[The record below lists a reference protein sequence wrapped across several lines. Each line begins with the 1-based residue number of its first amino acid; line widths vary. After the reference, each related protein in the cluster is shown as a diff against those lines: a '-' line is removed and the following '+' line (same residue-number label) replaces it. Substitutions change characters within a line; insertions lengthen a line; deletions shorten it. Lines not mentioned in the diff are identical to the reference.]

1 MKKTMTRALKIS
13 ACYIVK
19 NEAENLVKSIK
30 SLKNQ
35 VNEIVV
41 VDTGSTDNT
50 IAVARKLGAKVYSFP
65 WQDDFSKAR
74 NFALS
79 KAKGDWLVLL
89 DADEYFTAKTAGN
102 IRQVIRQ
109 AQQADALLVRLVNYD
124 VDKAEVQDY
133 FYQLRIVRN
142 QQGLHYEGKIHEE
155 LMLSDGK
162 SMNFRRVSP
171 ETLEIYHTG
180 YSNSVTRQKVERNL
194 SILQQAV
201 ADGQSEAELARYFC
215 DCYLGLGDMEKCTYY
230 GWLDVKKGRRLV
242 NFGSRCHRVLMAYY
256 AGLSDT
262 DSISKRR
269 QLAEI
274 SVEQYP
280 EVPDFWAEYSEC
292 LYQAEEYDKAIA
304 AMEKALQLM
313 QDYHGMEPSMLVERN
328 MAPQL
333 EDRLQVFRQAQA
345 DLINQEKSTIKPTED
360 KCNGGI
366 QMARLKNKINKNRM
380 KKRNNQAKQVLT
392 SLKHD
397 MQQFMETED
406 YAAAMDVMAEM
417 ANNKQM
423 DGEIMYWGAQ
433 CYFFTGDFERAE
445 KWVNNALNNG
455 YNSVGLKMLLA
466 TLCMADERNEDA
478 FKLCEAV
485 LTEGIEGMSQQEQ
498 EIFDNFMDNISYGYD
513 ELVSE
518 YPKISAYLQK
528 KQIENEANSP
538 VNKLKEILK
547 SRKIEEAKPQ
557 QAKVQ
562 EEVKTEPEEVSSED
576 KAQAAL
582 ARLRQLLSKNKDSE
596 EKQVVEEVNEVQ
608 ESDAATITREDITP
622 EAVREK
628 EVTASEIQQVEAA
641 QPIVEEFDNV
651 QQNESEKIDVSDT
664 LAKIAAKEISLVEKV
679 RLINVFAGVCY
690 QQGDYQSA
698 FDLLSAA
705 LELDGQDAATLKN
718 IAYTCLSA
726 GEQEQAMSFAAKLPV
741 VDFALLYA
749 LKQN

>member
-1 MKKTMTRALKIS
+1 MGKAGALKIS

-19 NEAENLVKSIK
+19 NEAKNLAKSIK

-50 IAVARKLGAKVYSFP
+50 ITVARKLGAKVYSFP
-65 WQDDFSKAR
+65 WQDDFSQVR

-79 KAKGDWLVLL
+79 KAKGDWLILL
-89 DADEYFTAKTAGN
+89 DADEYFTSKTAGN

-109 AQQADALLVRLVNYD
+109 AQQADGLLIQMVNYD
-124 VDKAEVQDY
+124 VDKAEIQDY

-155 LMLSDGK
+155 LKLSDGK
-162 SMNFRRVSP
+162 SMKFFRIPP
-171 ETLEIYHTG
+171 EMLEIYHTG
-180 YSNSVTRQKVERNL
+180 YASSVSRQKLERNL
-194 SILQQAV
+194 KLLQQAV
-201 ADGQSEAELARYFC
+201 DNGQSEADLARYFC

-230 GWLDVKKGRRLV
+230 GWLDVKKGRQSV

-256 AGLSDT
+256 GGRNDEE
-262 DSISKRR
+262 SISKRR

-274 SVEQYP
+274 STEQYP

-292 LYQAEEYDKAIA
+292 LYQAGEYAQAIA

-313 QDYHGMEPSMLVERN
+313 QDYHGMEPSMLVEGH

-333 EDRLQVFRQAQA
+333 EERLQVFRQLQA

-392 SLKHD
+392 GLKHD
-397 MQQFMETED
+397 MQQFMEAED
-406 YAAAMDVMAEM
+406 YTAAMDVMAEM
-417 ANNKQM
+417 AAHKQM

-455 YNSVGLKMLLA
+455 YNSAGLKMLLA
-466 TLCMADERNEDA
+466 TLCMSEERSDDS
-478 FKLCEAV
+478 FKLCETV

-498 EIFDNFMDNISYGYD
+498 EIFDNFMDNIRYGYD

-528 KQIENEANSP
+528 KQADMEANSP
-538 VNKLKEILK
+538 VNKLKQILK
-547 SRKIEEAKPQ
+547 GKKIEEAKPQ
-557 QAKVQ
+557 QDEAQ
-562 EEVKTEPEEVSSED
+562 EEVKTELEEAPSED

-582 ARLRQLLSKNKDSE
+582 ARLRQLLSKNKE
-596 EKQVVEEVNEVQ
+596 QVVEENNEVQ
-608 ESDAATITREDITP
+608 KPAESTIISEAVQEKDEITP
-622 EAVREK
+622 
-628 EVTASEIQQVEAA
+628 EIQQVEEP
-641 QPIVEEFDNV
+641 QPIVEESDNV
-651 QQNESEKIDVSDT
+651 QQNEAEEVDVSDT

-705 LELDGQDAATLKN
+705 LELDSKDAATLKN

>member
-1 MKKTMTRALKIS
+1 MKKTMAGALKIS

-19 NEAENLVKSIK
+19 NEAKNLAKSIK

-50 IAVARKLGAKVYSFP
+50 IVVARKLGAKVYSFP

-79 KAKGDWLVLL
+79 KAKGEWLVLL

-102 IRQVIRQ
+102 ICQVIRQ
-109 AQQADALLVRLVNYD
+109 AHQADALLIQMVNYD
-124 VDKAEVQDY
+124 VDKAEIQDY

-155 LMLSDGK
+155 LKLSEGK
-162 SMNFRRVSP
+162 PMKFLRIPP
-171 ETLEIYHTG
+171 EMLEIYHTG
-180 YSNSVTRQKVERNL
+180 YASSVSMQKLERNL
-194 SILQQAV
+194 KLLQQAV
-201 ADGQSEAELARYFC
+201 DNGQSEADLARYFC

-230 GWLDVKKGRRLV
+230 GWLNVKQGRRSV

-256 AGLSDT
+256 GGRNDVE
-262 DSISKRR
+262 SIFKRR

-292 LYQAEEYDKAIA
+292 LYQVGEYAQAIA
-304 AMEKALQLM
+304 AMEKALELM
-313 QDYHGMEPSMLVERN
+313 QDYHGMEPSMLVEEH
-328 MAPQL
+328 MESQL
-333 EDRLQVFRQAQA
+333 EDRLQVFRHTQAN
-345 DLINQEKSTIKPTED
+345 LINQEKSTIKPTED

-380 KKRNNQAKQVLT
+380 KKRNNQAKQVLAG
-392 SLKHD
+392 LKHD

-455 YNSVGLKMLLA
+455 YNGVGVKMLLA
-466 TLCMADERNEDA
+466 TLCMTEERNKDA
-478 FKLCEAV
+478 FKLCDAV
-485 LTEGIEGMSQQEQ
+485 LTEGIEGMSKQAQ

-528 KQIENEANSP
+528 KQADNEANSP
-538 VNKLKEILK
+538 VSKLKEILK
-547 SRKIEEAKPQ
+547 GKEMKEAEPQ

-562 EEVKTEPEEVSSED
+562 EEVKTEPEKTPNED
-576 KAQAAL
+576 KAQAAV
-582 ARLRQLLSKNKDSE
+582 ARLRQLLSKNKESE
-596 EKQVVEEVNEVQ
+596 EKQEE
-608 ESDAATITREDITP
+608 ITP
-622 EAVREK
+622 E
-628 EVTASEIQQVEAA
+628 IQRVEEN
-641 QPIVEEFDNV
+641 QPVVKEFDNV
-651 QQNESEKIDVSDT
+651 QQNEVEKVDVSDT

-705 LELDGQDAATLKN
+705 LEIDGQDAATLKN

-726 GEQEQAMSFAAKLPV
+726 GEQEQTLSFAAKLPV

>member
-1 MKKTMTRALKIS
+1 MGKAGALKIT

-19 NEAENLVKSIK
+19 NEAENLAKSIK
-30 SLKNQ
+30 SLKTQ

-50 IAVARKLGAKVYSFP
+50 MAVARKLGANVYSFP

-79 KAKGDWLVLL
+79 KAKGDWLILL

-109 AQQADALLVRLVNYD
+109 AQQADAFLIQMVNYD
-124 VDKAEVQDY
+124 ADMAEIQDY

-142 QQGLHYEGKIHEE
+142 QRGLHYEGKIHEE
-155 LMLSDGK
+155 LKLSDGK
-162 SMNFRRVSP
+162 AMKLLRIPP

-180 YSNSVTRQKVERNL
+180 YSNSVTREKVKRNL
-194 SILQQAV
+194 RILQQAV

-215 DCYLGLGDMEKCTYY
+215 DCYLGLGDMEKCIYY
-230 GWLDVKKGRRLV
+230 GWMDVKKGRRSV

-256 AGLSDT
+256 GGRNDEE
-262 DSISKRR
+262 SISKRR

-280 EVPDFWAEYSEC
+280 GVPDFWAEYSEC
-292 LYQAEEYDKAIA
+292 LYQAGEYAQAIT
-304 AMEKALQLM
+304 AMEKALKLM
-313 QDYHGMEPSMLVERN
+313 QDYHGMEPSMLVEGH
-328 MAPQL
+328 MAHQL
-333 EDRLQVFRQAQA
+333 EERLQVFRQAQA
-345 DLINQEKSTIKPTED
+345 DLINQEKSTIKSTED

-366 QMARLKNKINKNRM
+366 QMARLKNKINKNRL

-392 SLKHD
+392 GLKHD
-397 MQQFMETED
+397 MQQFMEVED
-406 YAAAMDVMAEM
+406 YTAAMDVMAEM
-417 ANNKQM
+417 AVNKQM

-455 YNSVGLKMLLA
+455 YNSVGVKMLLA
-466 TLCMADERNEDA
+466 TLCMSEERNEYA

-485 LTEGIEGMSQQEQ
+485 LTEGIEGMSKQEQ

-513 ELVSE
+513 ELVAE

-528 KQIENEANSP
+528 KQADIEADSP
-538 VNKLKEILK
+538 VNKLKQILK
-547 SRKIEEAKPQ
+547 GKEVEEDAE
-557 QAKVQ
+557 VQ
-562 EEVKTEPEEVSSED
+562 DVVKTEPEEAPSED

-582 ARLRQLLSKNKDSE
+582 ARLRQLLSKNKE
-596 EKQVVEEVNEVQ
+596 QTVEEVNKVQ
-608 ESDAATITREDITP
+608 APAEATITREVIAP
-622 EAVREK
+622 VAVQDK
-628 EVTASEIQQVEAA
+628 EEIIPEIQR
-641 QPIVEEFDNV
+641 VEENQPVVKESDNV
-651 QQNESEKIDVSDT
+651 QQNEAEKVDVSDT
-664 LAKIAAKEISLVEKV
+664 LAKIVAKEISLVEKV

-726 GEQEQAMSFAAKLPV
+726 GEQEQAMSFAVKLPV

>member
-1 MKKTMTRALKIS
+1 MKKTMTRALKTS

-50 IAVARKLGAKVYSFP
+50 MTVARKLGAKVYSFP

-89 DADEYFTAKTAGN
+89 DADEYFTANTAGN
-102 IRQVIRQ
+102 IRQIIHQ
-109 AQQADALLVRLVNYD
+109 AQQADALLIQMVNYD
-124 VDKAEVQDY
+124 ADMAEIQDY

-142 QQGLHYEGKIHEE
+142 QRGLHYEGKIHEE
-155 LMLSDGK
+155 LKLSDGK
-162 SMNFRRVSP
+162 AMKLLRIPP

-180 YSNSVTRQKVERNL
+180 YSNSVTREKVKRNL
-194 SILQQAV
+194 RILQKAV

-215 DCYLGLGDMEKCTYY
+215 DCYLGLGDMEKCIYY
-230 GWLDVKKGRRLV
+230 GWMDVKKGRRSV

-256 AGLSDT
+256 GGRNDGE
-262 DSISKRR
+262 SISKRR

-274 SVEQYP
+274 STEQYP

-292 LYQAEEYDKAIA
+292 LYQAGEYAQAIA
-304 AMEKALQLM
+304 AMEKALRLM
-313 QDYHGMEPSMLVERN
+313 QDYHGMEPSMLVEGH

-397 MQQFMETED
+397 MQQLMEAED
-406 YAAAMDVMAEM
+406 YTAAMDVMAEM
-417 ANNKQM
+417 AANKQM

-455 YNSVGLKMLLA
+455 YNSAGLKMLLA

-478 FKLCEAV
+478 FKLCDAV
-485 LTEGIEGMSQQEQ
+485 LTEGIEGMSKQDQ

-518 YPKISAYLQK
+518 YPKISEYLQK
-528 KQIENEANSP
+528 KQADNEVNSP
-538 VNKLKEILK
+538 VNKLKQILK
-547 SRKIEEAKPQ
+547 GKEVEEAKAQ
-557 QAKVQ
+557 QMKVQ
-562 EEVKTEPEEVSSED
+562 EEVKTEGTPTED

-582 ARLRQLLSKNKDSE
+582 ARLRQLLSKNKESD
-596 EKQVVEEVNEVQ
+596 EKQEE
-608 ESDAATITREDITP
+608 ITP
-622 EAVREK
+622 E
-628 EVTASEIQQVEAA
+628 IQRVEEN
-641 QPIVEEFDNV
+641 QPVVKEFDNV
-651 QQNESEKIDVSDT
+651 QQNEVEKVDVSDT
-664 LAKIAAKEISLVEKV
+664 LAKIAAKDISLVEKV

-741 VDFALLYA
+741 VDFALLYS

>member
-1 MKKTMTRALKIS
+1 MGKARALKIS

-19 NEAENLVKSIK
+19 NEAENLAKSIK

-50 IAVARKLGAKVYSFP
+50 MAVARKLGAKVYCFL

-109 AQQADALLVRLVNYD
+109 AQQADGLLIQMVNYD
-124 VDKAEVQDY
+124 VDKAEIQDY
-133 FYQLRIVRN
+133 FYQLRIVCN

-155 LMLSDGK
+155 LKLSDGK
-162 SMNFRRVSP
+162 SMKFFRIPP
-171 ETLEIYHTG
+171 EMLEIYHTG
-180 YSNSVTRQKVERNL
+180 YASSVSRQKLERNL
-194 SILQQAV
+194 KLLQQAV
-201 ADGQSEAELARYFC
+201 DNGQSEADLARYFC

-230 GWLDVKKGRRLV
+230 GWLDVKKGRQSV

-256 AGLSDT
+256 GGRNDGE
-262 DSISKRR
+262 SISKRR

-274 SVEQYP
+274 STKQYP

-292 LYQAEEYDKAIA
+292 LYQAGEYTQAIA

-313 QDYHGMEPSMLVERN
+313 QDYHGMEPSMLVEGH
-328 MAPQL
+328 MAHQL

-345 DLINQEKSTIKPTED
+345 DLINQEKSTIKLTED

-397 MQQFMETED
+397 MQQFMEAED
-406 YAAAMDVMAEM
+406 YTAAMDVMAEM
-417 ANNKQM
+417 AANKQM

-445 KWVNNALNNG
+445 KWVNNALNNS
-455 YNSVGLKMLLA
+455 YNSGGLKMLLA
-466 TLCMADERNEDA
+466 TLCMTEERNEDA
-478 FKLCEAV
+478 FKLCDVV
-485 LTEGIEGMSQQEQ
+485 LTEGIEGMSKQDQ

-513 ELVSE
+513 ELVAQYPNISE
-518 YPKISAYLQK
+518 YLQK
-528 KQIENEANSP
+528 KQADKEANSP
-538 VNKLKEILK
+538 VRKLKQILK
-547 SRKIEEAKPQ
+547 DKEVEEANPQ
-557 QAKVQ
+557 QVDIQ
-562 EEVKTEPEEVSSED
+562 EEVKTEPEKAPSED

-582 ARLRQLLSKNKDSE
+582 DRLRQLLSKNKD
-596 EKQVVEEVNEVQ
+596 QGVEENNEVQ
-608 ESDAATITREDITP
+608 KPVESTIISKAVQEKDEITRE
-622 EAVREK
+622 
-628 EVTASEIQQVEAA
+628 IQRVDAP

-651 QQNESEKIDVSDT
+651 QQNEVEKVDVSDT

-726 GEQEQAMSFAAKLPV
+726 GEQEQALSFAAKLPV

>member
-1 MKKTMTRALKIS
+1 MGKAGALKIS

-19 NEAENLVKSIK
+19 NEAENLAKSIK
-30 SLKNQ
+30 SLKTQ

-50 IAVARKLGAKVYSFP
+50 IVVARKLGAKVYSFP

-79 KAKGDWLVLL
+79 KVKGDWLVLL

-102 IRQVIRQ
+102 IRKIIRQ
-109 AQQADALLVRLVNYD
+109 AQQADALLIQMVNYD
-124 VDKAEVQDY
+124 VDKSEIQDY

-155 LMLSDGK
+155 LKLSDGK
-162 SMNFRRVSP
+162 SMKFLRIPP
-171 ETLEIYHTG
+171 EMLEIYHTG
-180 YSNSVTRQKVERNL
+180 YASSVSRQKLERNL
-194 SILQQAV
+194 KLLQQAV
-201 ADGQSEAELARYFC
+201 DNGQSEIDLARYFC

-230 GWLDVKKGRRLV
+230 GWLDVKKGRQSV

-256 AGLSDT
+256 GGRNDGE
-262 DSISKRR
+262 SISKRR

-274 SVEQYP
+274 SVQQYP

-292 LYQAEEYDKAIA
+292 LYQAEEYAQAIA

-313 QDYHGMEPSMLVERN
+313 QDYHGMEPSMLVEGH
-328 MAPQL
+328 MASQL
-333 EDRLQVFRQAQA
+333 EARLQAFRRAQA

-392 SLKHD
+392 GLKHD
-397 MQQFMETED
+397 MQQFMEAED
-406 YAAAMDVMAEM
+406 YTAAMDVMAEM
-417 ANNKQM
+417 ASNKQM

-466 TLCMADERNEDA
+466 TLCMTEERNEDA

-485 LTEGIEGMSQQEQ
+485 LTEGIEGMSKQDQ

-518 YPKISAYLQK
+518 YLKISEYLQK
-528 KQIENEANSP
+528 KQADNEANSP
-538 VNKLKEILK
+538 VNKLKQILK
-547 SRKIEEAKPQ
+547 DKEVEEAKPQ
-557 QAKVQ
+557 QVDVQ
-562 EEVKTEPEEVSSED
+562 EEVKTEPEEAPSED

-582 ARLRQLLSKNKDSE
+582 ARLRQLLSKNKFSE
-596 EKQVVEEVNEVQ
+596 EKQAVEEVNEVQ
-608 ESDAATITREDITP
+608 EPAGATITREVVAP
-622 EAVREK
+622 VAVQDK
-628 EVTASEIQQVEAA
+628 EEIIPEIQR
-641 QPIVEEFDNV
+641 VEENQPVVKESDNV
-651 QQNESEKIDVSDT
+651 QQNEAEKVDVSDT
-664 LAKIAAKEISLVEKV
+664 LTKIAAKEISLVEKV

-690 QQGDYQSA
+690 KQGDYQSA

-705 LELDGQDAATLKN
+705 LKLDGQDAATLKN

-726 GEQEQAMSFAAKLPV
+726 GEQEQALSFAAKLPV

>member
-1 MKKTMTRALKIS
+1 MGKARALKIS

-19 NEAENLVKSIK
+19 NEAKNLAKSIK

-50 IAVARKLGAKVYSFP
+50 VNVARKLGARVYSFP
-65 WQDDFSKAR
+65 WQEDFSKAR

-109 AQQADALLVRLVNYD
+109 AQQVDGLLVQLVNFD
-124 VDKAEVQDY
+124 VDRAEIQNY
-133 FYQLRIVRN
+133 FNALRIVRK
-142 QQGLHYEGKIHEE
+142 QAGLHYEGMIHEE
-155 LMLSDGK
+155 LKLSGNN
-162 SMNFRRVSP
+162 SMKLAQVPANM
-171 ETLEIYHTG
+171 LEIYHTG
-180 YSNSVTRQKVERNL
+180 YASSVSRKKIKRNL
-194 SILQQAV
+194 QMLRQAV
-201 ADGQSEAELARYFC
+201 ANGQSEESLARYFC
-215 DCYLGLGDMEKCTYY
+215 DCYFGLDDMEKCEYY
-230 GWLDVKKGRRLV
+230 GWMEIRKGRQAS
-242 NFGSRCHRVLMAYY
+242 NFGSRCHRVLMNYY
-256 AGLSDT
+256 GQRSDV

-274 SVEQYP
+274 STEQYP

-292 LYQAEEYDKAIA
+292 LYQTGEYAQAIA

-313 QDYHGMEPSMLVERN
+313 QDYHGMEPSMLVEGH

-380 KKRNNQAKQVLT
+380 KKRNNQAKQVLIG
-392 SLKHD
+392 LKHD
-397 MQQFMETED
+397 MQQFMEAED
-406 YAAAMDVMAEM
+406 YTAAMDVMAEM
-417 ANNKQM
+417 AANKQM

-466 TLCMADERNEDA
+466 TLCMTDERSDDA
-478 FKLCEAV
+478 FKLCELV
-485 LTEGIEGMSQQEQ
+485 LTEGTEGMSKQDQ

-528 KQIENEANSP
+528 KQADNEANSP
-538 VNKLKEILK
+538 VSKLKQILK
-547 SRKIEEAKPQ
+547 DKEVEEAKPQ
-557 QAKVQ
+557 QVDIQ
-562 EEVKTEPEEVSSED
+562 EEVKTEPEEAPSED

-582 ARLRQLLSKNKDSE
+582 ARLRQLLSKNKE
-596 EKQVVEEVNEVQ
+596 QTVEEVNEVQ
-608 ESDAATITREDITP
+608 KPAEATITREDIAP
-622 EAVREK
+622 VAVQEK
-628 EVTASEIQQVEAA
+628 EVPTPEIQQVEEA
-641 QPIVEEFDNV
+641 QSLAEESDNV
-651 QQNESEKIDVSDT
+651 QQNEDEKVDVSDT

-705 LELDGQDAATLKN
+705 LELDGQDTATLKN

>member
-1 MKKTMTRALKIS
+1 MGKAGALKIS
-13 ACYIVK
+13 ACYIAK
-19 NEAENLVKSIK
+19 NEAENLAKSIK

-50 IAVARKLGAKVYSFP
+50 IVVARRLGARVYSFP

-79 KAKGDWLVLL
+79 KAKGEWLVLL

-109 AQQADALLVRLVNYD
+109 AQQADGLLIQMVNYD
-124 VDKAEVQDY
+124 VDKAEIQDY
-133 FYQLRIVRN
+133 FYQLRIVCN

-155 LMLSDGK
+155 LKLSDGK
-162 SMNFRRVSP
+162 SMKFFRIPP
-171 ETLEIYHTG
+171 EMLEIYHTG
-180 YSNSVTRQKVERNL
+180 YASSVSRQKLERNL
-194 SILQQAV
+194 RLLQQAL
-201 ADGQSEAELARYFC
+201 DNGKSEADLARYFC

-230 GWLDVKKGRRLV
+230 GWLDVKKGRQSV

-256 AGLSDT
+256 GGRNDGE
-262 DSISKRR
+262 SISKRR

-274 SVEQYP
+274 STKQYP

-292 LYQAEEYDKAIA
+292 LYQAGEYTQAIA

-313 QDYHGMEPSMLVERN
+313 QDYHGMEPSMLVEGH
-328 MAPQL
+328 MAHQL

-345 DLINQEKSTIKPTED
+345 DLINQEKSTIKLTED

-397 MQQFMETED
+397 MQQFMEAED
-406 YAAAMDVMAEM
+406 YTAAMDVMAEM
-417 ANNKQM
+417 AANKQM

-445 KWVNNALNNG
+445 KWVNNALNNS
-455 YNSVGLKMLLA
+455 YNSGGLKMLLA
-466 TLCMADERNEDA
+466 TLCMTEERNEDA
-478 FKLCEAV
+478 FTLCDVV
-485 LTEGIEGMSQQEQ
+485 LTEGIEGMSKQDQ

-513 ELVSE
+513 ELVAQYPNISE
-518 YPKISAYLQK
+518 YLQK
-528 KQIENEANSP
+528 KQADKEANSP
-538 VNKLKEILK
+538 VRKLKQILK
-547 SRKIEEAKPQ
+547 DKEVEEANPQ
-557 QAKVQ
+557 QVDIQ
-562 EEVKTEPEEVSSED
+562 EEVKTEPEKAPSED

-582 ARLRQLLSKNKDSE
+582 ARLRQLLSKNKD
-596 EKQVVEEVNEVQ
+596 QGVEENNEVQ
-608 ESDAATITREDITP
+608 KPVESTIISKAVQEKDEITRE
-622 EAVREK
+622 
-628 EVTASEIQQVEAA
+628 IQRVDAP

-651 QQNESEKIDVSDT
+651 QQNEVEKVDVSDT

-726 GEQEQAMSFAAKLPV
+726 GEQEQALSFAAKLPV

>member
-1 MKKTMTRALKIS
+1 MGKARALKIS

-19 NEAENLVKSIK
+19 NEAENLAKSIK

-50 IAVARKLGAKVYSFP
+50 IVVARKLGARVYNFP

-74 NFALS
+74 NLALS
-79 KAKGDWLVLL
+79 KAKGDWLILL

-109 AQQADALLVRLVNYD
+109 AKQADGLLIQMVNYD
-124 VDKAEVQDY
+124 VDKAEIQDY

-155 LMLSDGK
+155 LKLSEGK
-162 SMNFRRVSP
+162 SMKFFRIPP
-171 ETLEIYHTG
+171 EMLEIYHTG
-180 YSNSVTRQKVERNL
+180 YASSVSRQKLERNL
-194 SILQQAV
+194 KLLQQAV
-201 ADGQSEAELARYFC
+201 DNGQSEVDLARYFC

-230 GWLDVKKGRRLV
+230 GWMDVKKGRQSV

-256 AGLSDT
+256 GGRNDGE
-262 DSISKRR
+262 SISKRR

-292 LYQAEEYDKAIA
+292 FYQSGEYAQAIT

-313 QDYHGMEPSMLVERN
+313 QDYHGMEPSMLVEGH

-333 EDRLQVFRQAQA
+333 EERLQVFSQAQA
-345 DLINQEKSTIKPTED
+345 NLINQEKSTIKPTED

-392 SLKHD
+392 GLKHD
-397 MQQFMETED
+397 MQQFMEAED
-406 YAAAMDVMAEM
+406 YTAAMDVMAEM
-417 ANNKQM
+417 AANKQM

-445 KWVNNALNNG
+445 KWVSNALNNG
-455 YNSVGLKMLLA
+455 YNGVGLKILLA
-466 TLCMADERNEDA
+466 TLCMTEERTEDA

-485 LTEGIEGMSQQEQ
+485 LTEGIEGMSKQDQ

-513 ELVSE
+513 ELVAQYPNISE
-518 YPKISAYLQK
+518 YLQK
-528 KQIENEANSP
+528 KQADKEINSP

-547 SRKIEEAKPQ
+547 GKEMKEAEPQ

-562 EEVKTEPEEVSSED
+562 EDVKNELEEAPSED

-582 ARLRQLLSKNKDSE
+582 ARLRQLLSKNKE
-596 EKQVVEEVNEVQ
+596 QGVEENNEVQ
-608 ESDAATITREDITP
+608 KPVESTIISEAVQEKDEITP
-622 EAVREK
+622 
-628 EVTASEIQQVEAA
+628 EIQQVESP
-641 QPIVEEFDNV
+641 QPIVEESDNV
-651 QQNESEKIDVSDT
+651 QQNEVEKVDVSDT
-664 LAKIAAKEISLVEKV
+664 LSKIVAKEISLVEKV

>member
-109 AQQADALLVRLVNYD
+109 AQQADAFLVRLVNYN

-142 QQGLHYEGKIHEE
+142 QKGLHYEGKIHEE
-155 LMLSDGK
+155 LMLSDGR

-274 SVEQYP
+274 SVQQYP

-292 LYQAEEYDKAIA
+292 LYQAGEYAQAVA
-304 AMEKALQLM
+304 AMEKALELM
-313 QDYHGMEPSMLVERN
+313 QDYHGMEPSMLVEGH
-328 MAPQL
+328 MTPQL
-333 EDRLQVFRQAQA
+333 EARLQVFRQAQA
-345 DLINQEKSTIKPTED
+345 NLINQEKSTIKPTED

-392 SLKHD
+392 GLKHD
-397 MQQFMETED
+397 MQQFMEAED
-406 YAAAMDVMAEM
+406 YTAAMDVMAEM
-417 ANNKQM
+417 AANKQM

-513 ELVSE
+513 ELVAE
-518 YPKISAYLQK
+518 YSKISEYLQK
-528 KQIENEANSP
+528 KQADIEANSP
-538 VNKLKEILK
+538 VNKLKQLLK
-547 SRKIEEAKPQ
+547 GKEVEEAKPQ
-557 QAKVQ
+557 HAEVQ
-562 EEVKTEPEEVSSED
+562 EEVKTEPEEAPSED

-582 ARLRQLLSKNKDSE
+582 ARLRQLLSKNKE
-596 EKQVVEEVNEVQ
+596 QGVEENNEVQ
-608 ESDAATITREDITP
+608 KPVETTIISEAVQEKDEITP
-622 EAVREK
+622 
-628 EVTASEIQQVEAA
+628 EIQQVEEN
-641 QPIVEEFDNV
+641 QPVVKEFDNV
-651 QQNESEKIDVSDT
+651 QQNEAEKVDVSDT
-664 LAKIAAKEISLVEKV
+664 LVKIAAKEISLVEKV

-690 QQGDYQSA
+690 QQGDYQST

-726 GEQEQAMSFAAKLPV
+726 GEQEQALSFAAKLPV

>member
-1 MKKTMTRALKIS
+1 MKKMAEALKIS

-19 NEAENLVKSIK
+19 NEAENLAKSIK

-50 IAVARKLGAKVYSFP
+50 IAVARKLGANVYSFP

-79 KAKGDWLVLL
+79 KAKGDWLILL

-109 AQQADALLVRLVNYD
+109 AKQIDGILVQLVNFD
-124 VDKAEVQDY
+124 VNKAEVQNY
-133 FYQLRIVRN
+133 FNALRIVRK
-142 QQGLHYEGKIHEE
+142 QAGLHYEGMIHEE
-155 LMLSDGK
+155 LKLSGDN
-162 SMNFRRVSP
+162 SMKLAQVPANM
-171 ETLEIYHTG
+171 LEIYHTG
-180 YSNSVTRQKVERNL
+180 YATSVSKQKIKRNL
-194 SILQQAV
+194 QMLQQAV
-201 ADGQSEAELARYFC
+201 ANGQSEESLARYFC
-215 DCYLGLGDMEKCTYY
+215 DCYFGLDDMEKCEYY
-230 GWLDVKKGRRLV
+230 GWIEIRKGRQAL
-242 NFGSRCHRVLMAYY
+242 NFGSRCHRVLMNYY
-256 AGLSDT
+256 GQRSDAE
-262 DSISKRR
+262 SMAKRR

-292 LYQAEEYDKAIA
+292 FYQSGEYARAIA

-313 QDYHGMEPSMLVERN
+313 QDYQGVEPSMLVEGH
-328 MAPQL
+328 MAHQL
-333 EDRLQVFRQAQA
+333 EERLQVFRQAQA
-345 DLINQEKSTIKPTED
+345 DLINQEKSTIKSTED

-366 QMARLKNKINKNRM
+366 QMARLKNKINKNRL

-392 SLKHD
+392 GLKHD
-397 MQQFMETED
+397 MQQFMEVED
-406 YAAAMDVMAEM
+406 YTAAMDVMAEM
-417 ANNKQM
+417 AVNKQM

-455 YNSVGLKMLLA
+455 YNSVGVKMLLA
-466 TLCMADERNEDA
+466 TLCMSEERNEYA

-485 LTEGIEGMSQQEQ
+485 LTEGIEGMSKQEQ

-513 ELVSE
+513 ELVAE

-528 KQIENEANSP
+528 KQADIEADSP
-538 VNKLKEILK
+538 VNKLKQILK
-547 SRKIEEAKPQ
+547 GKEVEEDAE
-557 QAKVQ
+557 VQ
-562 EEVKTEPEEVSSED
+562 DVVKTEPEEAPSED

-582 ARLRQLLSKNKDSE
+582 ARLRQLLSKNKE
-596 EKQVVEEVNEVQ
+596 QTVEEVNKVQ
-608 ESDAATITREDITP
+608 APAEATITREVIAP
-622 EAVREK
+622 VAVQDK
-628 EVTASEIQQVEAA
+628 EEIIPEIQR
-641 QPIVEEFDNV
+641 VEENQPVVKESDNV
-651 QQNESEKIDVSDT
+651 QQNEAEKVDVSDT
-664 LAKIAAKEISLVEKV
+664 LAKIVAKEISLVEKV

>member
-1 MKKTMTRALKIS
+1 MGKARALKIS

-19 NEAENLVKSIK
+19 NEAKNLAQSIK

-50 IAVARKLGAKVYSFP
+50 IAVARKLGARVYSFP

-79 KAKGDWLVLL
+79 KAKGEWLVLL

-109 AQQADALLVRLVNYD
+109 AQQADALLIQMVNYD
-124 VDKAEVQDY
+124 VDKAEIQDY

-155 LMLSDGK
+155 LKLSDGK
-162 SMNFRRVSP
+162 FMKFFRIPP
-171 ETLEIYHTG
+171 EMLEIYHTG
-180 YSNSVTRQKVERNL
+180 YASSVSRQKLERNL
-194 SILQQAV
+194 KLLQQAV
-201 ADGQSEAELARYFC
+201 DNGQSEADLARYFC

-230 GWLDVKKGRRLV
+230 GWLDVKKGRQSV

-256 AGLSDT
+256 GGRNDGE
-262 DSISKRR
+262 SISKRR

-274 SVEQYP
+274 STEQYP

-292 LYQAEEYDKAIA
+292 LYQTGEYAQAIA
-304 AMEKALQLM
+304 AMEKALELM
-313 QDYHGMEPSMLVERN
+313 QDYHGMEPSMLVEGH

-392 SLKHD
+392 GLKHD
-397 MQQFMETED
+397 MQQFMKAED

-417 ANNKQM
+417 AANKQM

-455 YNSVGLKMLLA
+455 YNSVGLKILLA
-466 TLCMADERNEDA
+466 TLCMTEERSEEA

-485 LTEGIEGMSQQEQ
+485 LTEGIEGMSQQDQ

-513 ELVSE
+513 ELVAQYPNISE
-518 YPKISAYLQK
+518 YFQK
-528 KQIENEANSP
+528 KQADKKINSP
-538 VNKLKEILK
+538 VNKLKDILK
-547 SRKIEEAKPQ
+547 GKEMKEAEPQ

-562 EEVKTEPEEVSSED
+562 EEVKTELEKTPNED

-582 ARLRQLLSKNKDSE
+582 ARLRQLLSKDKE
-596 EKQVVEEVNEVQ
+596 QVVGGNNEVQ
-608 ESDAATITREDITP
+608 KPVESTIISEAVQEKEEITP
-622 EAVREK
+622 
-628 EVTASEIQQVEAA
+628 EIQQVESP
-641 QPIVEEFDNV
+641 QPIVEELDNV
-651 QQNESEKIDVSDT
+651 QQNETEKVDVSDT
-664 LAKIAAKEISLVEKV
+664 LAKIAAKEISLSEKV

>member
-1 MKKTMTRALKIS
+1 MGKARALKIS

-19 NEAENLVKSIK
+19 NEAENLAKSIK

-50 IAVARKLGAKVYSFP
+50 IVVARKLGARVYSFP
-65 WQDDFSKAR
+65 WQNDFSKAR

-79 KAKGDWLVLL
+79 KAKGDWLILL
-89 DADEYFTAKTAGN
+89 DADEYFTSKTAGN

-109 AQQADALLVRLVNYD
+109 AKQADALLIQMVNYD
-124 VDKAEVQDY
+124 VDKAEIQDY

-142 QQGLHYEGKIHEE
+142 QQGIHYEGKIHEE
-155 LMLSDGK
+155 LKLSEGK
-162 SMNFRRVSP
+162 SMKFFRISP
-171 ETLEIYHTG
+171 EMLEIYHIG
-180 YSNSVTRQKVERNL
+180 YASSVSRQKLERNL
-194 SILQQAV
+194 KLLQQAV
-201 ADGQSEAELARYFC
+201 DNGQSEADLARYFC

-230 GWLDVKKGRRLV
+230 GWLDVKKGRQSV
-242 NFGSRCHRVLMAYY
+242 YFGSRCHRVLMAYY
-256 AGLSDT
+256 GGSNDGE
-262 DSISKRR
+262 SISKRR

-274 SVEQYP
+274 STEQYP

-292 LYQAEEYDKAIA
+292 LYQTGEYAQAIA

-313 QDYHGMEPSMLVERN
+313 QDYHGMEPSMLVEGH
-328 MAPQL
+328 MAPKL
-333 EDRLQVFRQAQA
+333 EDRLQVFRQAQT

-397 MQQFMETED
+397 MQQFLEAED
-406 YAAAMDVMAEM
+406 YTAAMDVMAEM
-417 ANNKQM
+417 AANKQM

-455 YNSVGLKMLLA
+455 YNSGGLKMLLA
-466 TLCMADERNEDA
+466 TLCMTEERNEDA
-478 FKLCEAV
+478 FKLCDVV
-485 LTEGIEGMSQQEQ
+485 LTEGIEGMAKQDQ

-513 ELVSE
+513 ELVAQYPNISE
-518 YPKISAYLQK
+518 YLQK
-528 KQIENEANSP
+528 KQADKEANSP
-538 VNKLKEILK
+538 VRKLKQILK
-547 SRKIEEAKPQ
+547 DKEVEEANPQ
-557 QAKVQ
+557 QVDIQ
-562 EEVKTEPEEVSSED
+562 EEVKTEPEKAPSED

-582 ARLRQLLSKNKDSE
+582 ARLRQLLSKNKD
-596 EKQVVEEVNEVQ
+596 QGVEENNEVQ
-608 ESDAATITREDITP
+608 KPVESTIISKAVQEKDEITP
-622 EAVREK
+622 E
-628 EVTASEIQQVEAA
+628 IQRVDAP

-651 QQNESEKIDVSDT
+651 QQNEVEKVDVSDT

-679 RLINVFAGVCY
+679 HLINVFAGVCY

-705 LELDGQDAATLKN
+705 LELDGQDVATLKN

>member
-1 MKKTMTRALKIS
+1 MEKAGALKIS
-13 ACYIVK
+13 ACYIAK
-19 NEAENLVKSIK
+19 NEAKNLAKSIK

-35 VNEIVV
+35 VNEIVM

-50 IAVARKLGAKVYSFP
+50 IAVARKLGAKVYSFS
-65 WQDDFSKAR
+65 WQNDFSKAR

-79 KAKGDWLVLL
+79 NAKGDWLILL

-109 AQQADALLVRLVNYD
+109 AQQVDGLLVQLVNYD
-124 VDKAEVQDY
+124 VDKAEVQNY
-133 FYQLRIVRN
+133 FNALRIVRK
-142 QQGLHYEGKIHEE
+142 QAGLHYEGMIHEE
-155 LMLSDGK
+155 LKLSGDNIMK
-162 SMNFRRVSP
+162 LAQVPANM
-171 ETLEIYHTG
+171 LEIYHTG
-180 YSNSVTRQKVERNL
+180 YATGVSQQKIKRNL
-194 SILQQAV
+194 QMLQQAV
-201 ADGQSEAELARYFC
+201 AKGQSEESLARYFC
-215 DCYLGLGDMEKCTYY
+215 DCYFGLDDMEKCEHY
-230 GWLDVKKGRRLV
+230 GWMEIRKGRQAL
-242 NFGSRCHRVLMAYY
+242 NFGSRCHQVLMNYY
-256 AGLSDT
+256 GQRT
-262 DSISKRR
+262 DAEGMAKRR

-292 LYQAEEYDKAIA
+292 LYQAEEYAQAIA

-313 QDYHGMEPSMLVERN
+313 HDYHGMEPSMLVEGH
-328 MAPQL
+328 MATQL

-345 DLINQEKSTIKPTED
+345 NLINQEKSTIKPTED

-366 QMARLKNKINKNRM
+366 QMARLKNKINKNKM
-380 KKRNNQAKQVLT
+380 KKRNNQVKHVLT
-392 SLKHD
+392 GLKHD
-397 MQQFMETED
+397 MQQFMEAED
-406 YAAAMDVMAEM
+406 YTAAMDIMAEM
-417 ANNKQM
+417 AANKQM

-466 TLCMADERNEDA
+466 TLCMTEERSEEA

-485 LTEGIEGMSQQEQ
+485 LMEGIEGMSKQDQ
-498 EIFDNFMDNISYGYD
+498 EIFGNFMDNISYGYD

-518 YPKISAYLQK
+518 YPKISEYLQK
-528 KQIENEANSP
+528 KQADIEVNSP
-538 VNKLKEILK
+538 VSKLKQILK
-547 SRKIEEAKPQ
+547 SKEVEEVKPQ
-557 QAKVQ
+557 QVDVQ
-562 EEVKTEPEEVSSED
+562 EEVKTELEEAPSED

-582 ARLRQLLSKNKDSE
+582 ARLRQLLSKNKE
-596 EKQVVEEVNEVQ
+596 QGVEENNEVQ
-608 ESDAATITREDITP
+608 KPVESTIISEAVQEKEEITP
-622 EAVREK
+622 
-628 EVTASEIQQVEAA
+628 EIQQVEAS
-641 QPIVEEFDNV
+641 QPIVEESDNV
-651 QQNESEKIDVSDT
+651 QQNEVEKIDVSDT

-726 GEQEQAMSFAAKLPV
+726 GEQEQALSFATKLPV

-749 LKQN
+749 LQKN

>member
-30 SLKNQ
+30 SLKKQ

-50 IAVARKLGAKVYSFP
+50 MTVARKLGARVYSFP

-89 DADEYFTAKTAGN
+89 DADEYFTANTAGN
-102 IRQVIRQ
+102 IRQIIHQ
-109 AQQADALLVRLVNYD
+109 AQQADALLIQMVNYD
-124 VDKAEVQDY
+124 ADMAEIQDY

-142 QQGLHYEGKIHEE
+142 QRGLHYEGKIHEE
-155 LMLSDGK
+155 LKLSDGK
-162 SMNFRRVSP
+162 AMKLLRIPP

-180 YSNSVTRQKVERNL
+180 YSNSVTREKVKRNL
-194 SILQQAV
+194 RILQKAV

-215 DCYLGLGDMEKCTYY
+215 DCYLGLGDMEKCIYY
-230 GWLDVKKGRRLV
+230 GWMDVKKGRRSV

-274 SVEQYP
+274 SVQQYP

-292 LYQAEEYDKAIA
+292 FYQAGEYAQAIT

-313 QDYHGMEPSMLVERN
+313 QDYQGMEPSMLVEKH

-380 KKRNNQAKQVLT
+380 KKLNNQARQVLAG
-392 SLKHD
+392 LKHD
-397 MQQFMETED
+397 MQQMMAAED
-406 YAAAMDVMAEM
+406 YTAAMDIMAEM
-417 ANNKQM
+417 AANKHM

-455 YNSVGLKMLLA
+455 YNSVGVKMLLA

-528 KQIENEANSP
+528 KQADNEAKSP
-538 VNKLKEILK
+538 VNKLKQILK
-547 SRKIEEAKPQ
+547 GKKIEEAKPQ
-557 QAKVQ
+557 QVDIQ
-562 EEVKTEPEEVSSED
+562 EEVKTEQEEAPSED

-582 ARLRQLLSKNKDSE
+582 ARLRQLLSKNKE
-596 EKQVVEEVNEVQ
+596 QGVEENNEVQ
-608 ESDAATITREDITP
+608 KPVETTIISEAVQEKDEITP
-622 EAVREK
+622 EIQRVEK
-628 EVTASEIQQVEAA
+628 S
-641 QPIVEEFDNV
+641 QPIVEESDNV
-651 QQNESEKIDVSDT
+651 QQNEVEKVDVSDT

-749 LKQN
+749 LKQG

>member
-1 MKKTMTRALKIS
+1 MGKARALKIS

-19 NEAENLVKSIK
+19 NEAKNLAKSIK

-50 IAVARKLGAKVYSFP
+50 IVVARKLGAKVYSFP

-79 KAKGDWLVLL
+79 KAKGEWLVLL

-109 AQQADALLVRLVNYD
+109 AQQADAILIQMVNYD
-124 VDKAEVQDY
+124 VDKAEIQDY
-133 FYQLRIVRN
+133 FYQLRIVCN

-155 LMLSDGK
+155 LKLSEGK
-162 SMNFRRVSP
+162 SMKFFRIPP
-171 ETLEIYHTG
+171 EMLEIYHTG
-180 YSNSVTRQKVERNL
+180 YASSVSRQKLERNL
-194 SILQQAV
+194 RLLQQAV
-201 ADGQSEAELARYFC
+201 DNGQSEADLARYFC

-230 GWLDVKKGRRLV
+230 GWLDVKKGRQSV

-256 AGLSDT
+256 GGRNDGE
-262 DSISKRR
+262 SISKRR

-274 SVEQYP
+274 STEQYP

-292 LYQAEEYDKAIA
+292 LYQTGEYAQAIA
-304 AMEKALQLM
+304 AMEKALELM
-313 QDYHGMEPSMLVERN
+313 QDYHGMEPSMLVEMN

-345 DLINQEKSTIKPTED
+345 NLINQEKSTIKTTED

-397 MQQFMETED
+397 MQQFMEVED
-406 YAAAMDVMAEM
+406 YTAAMDVMAEM
-417 ANNKQM
+417 AVKKQM

-455 YNSVGLKMLLA
+455 YNSAGLKMLLA
-466 TLCMADERNEDA
+466 TLCMSEERSDDA

-485 LTEGIEGMSQQEQ
+485 LTEGIEGMSQQDQ
-498 EIFDNFMDNISYGYD
+498 EIFDNFMDNIRYGYD

-518 YPKISAYLQK
+518 YPKISEYFQK
-528 KQIENEANSP
+528 KQADTEVNSP

-547 SRKIEEAKPQ
+547 GKKIEEAKPQ
-557 QAKVQ
+557 QDEAQ
-562 EEVKTEPEEVSSED
+562 EEVKTEPEEAPSED

-582 ARLRQLLSKNKDSE
+582 ARLRQLLSKNKASE
-596 EKQVVEEVNEVQ
+596 EKQAVEEVNEVQ
-608 ESDAATITREDITP
+608 EPAETTIIREDIMP
-622 EAVREK
+622 EVVQEK
-628 EVTASEIQQVEAA
+628 EEITSET
-641 QPIVEEFDNV
+641 QPIVKESDNV
-651 QQNESEKIDVSDT
+651 QHNEVEKVDVSDT
-664 LAKIAAKEISLVEKV
+664 LTKIAAKEISLVEKV

-726 GEQEQAMSFAAKLPV
+726 GEQEQAMSFVAKLPV

>member
-1 MKKTMTRALKIS
+1 MGKAGALKIS

-19 NEAENLVKSIK
+19 NEAKNLTKSIK

-50 IAVARKLGAKVYSFP
+50 VNVARKLGARVYSFH
-65 WQDDFSKAR
+65 WQEDFSKAR

-109 AQQADALLVRLVNYD
+109 AKQADGLLIQMVNYD
-124 VDKAEVQDY
+124 VDKAEIQDY

-155 LMLSDGK
+155 LKLSDGK
-162 SMNFRRVSP
+162 FMKFFRIPP
-171 ETLEIYHTG
+171 EMLEIYHTG
-180 YSNSVTRQKVERNL
+180 YASSVSRQKLERNL
-194 SILQQAV
+194 KLLQQAV
-201 ADGQSEAELARYFC
+201 DNGQSETDLARYFC

-230 GWLDVKKGRRLV
+230 GWLDVKKGRQSV

-256 AGLSDT
+256 GGRNDGE
-262 DSISKRR
+262 SISKRR

-274 SVEQYP
+274 STEQYP

-292 LYQAEEYDKAIA
+292 FYQAGEYAQAIA

-313 QDYHGMEPSMLVERN
+313 QDYHGMEPSMLVEGH

-333 EDRLQVFRQAQA
+333 EERLQVFRQLQA

-392 SLKHD
+392 GLKHD
-397 MQQFMETED
+397 MQQLMEAED
-406 YAAAMDVMAEM
+406 YTAAMDVMAEM
-417 ANNKQM
+417 AANKQM

-433 CYFFTGDFERAE
+433 CYFFTEDFERAE

-455 YNSVGLKMLLA
+455 YISAGLKMLLA
-466 TLCMADERNEDA
+466 TLCMSEERNEDGI
-478 FKLCEAV
+478 KLCEAV
-485 LTEGIEGMSQQEQ
+485 LTEGIEGMSKQEQ

-513 ELVSE
+513 ELASE
-518 YPKISAYLQK
+518 YPKISEYLQK
-528 KQIENEANSP
+528 KRVDTEANSP
-538 VNKLKEILK
+538 VNKLKQILK
-547 SRKIEEAKPQ
+547 DKNVEEIQPQ
-557 QAKVQ
+557 QMEAQ
-562 EEVKTEPEEVSSED
+562 EEVKTALTEAPSED

-582 ARLRQLLSKNKDSE
+582 ARLRQLLSKNKE
-596 EKQVVEEVNEVQ
+596 QTVEEVNEVQ
-608 ESDAATITREDITP
+608 KPAEATITREDIAP
-622 EAVREK
+622 VAVQEK
-628 EVTASEIQQVEAA
+628 EVPTPEIQQVEEA
-641 QPIVEEFDNV
+641 QSLAEESDNV
-651 QQNESEKIDVSDT
+651 QQNEDEKVDVSDT

-705 LELDGQDAATLKN
+705 LELDGQDTATLKN

>member
-109 AQQADALLVRLVNYD
+109 AQQADAFLVRLVNYN

-142 QQGLHYEGKIHEE
+142 QKGLHYEGKIHEE
-155 LMLSDGK
+155 LMLSDGR

-256 AGLSDT
+256 AGLSDA

-292 LYQAEEYDKAIA
+292 LYQAGENAQAVA

-313 QDYHGMEPSMLVERN
+313 QDYRGIEPSMLVERN

-345 DLINQEKSTIKPTED
+345 YLINQEKSTIKPKED

-380 KKRNNQAKQVLT
+380 KKRNNQAKQVLAG
-392 SLKHD
+392 LKHD

-417 ANNKQM
+417 ATNKQM

-455 YNSVGLKMLLA
+455 YNSVGVKMLLA
-466 TLCMADERNEDA
+466 TLCMSEERSDDA

-485 LTEGIEGMSQQEQ
+485 LTEGIEGMSKQEQ

-513 ELVSE
+513 ELVAE
-518 YPKISAYLQK
+518 YPKVSAYLQK
-528 KQIENEANSP
+528 KQADIEANSP
-538 VNKLKEILK
+538 VNKLKQILK
-547 SRKIEEAKPQ
+547 GKKIEEAKPQ
-557 QAKVQ
+557 QVDIQ
-562 EEVKTEPEEVSSED
+562 EEVKTEPEEALSED

-582 ARLRQLLSKNKDSE
+582 ARLRQLLSRNKE
-596 EKQVVEEVNEVQ
+596 QGVEENNEVQ
-608 ESDAATITREDITP
+608 KPVETTIISEAVQEKDEITP
-622 EAVREK
+622 EIQRVEK
-628 EVTASEIQQVEAA
+628 S
-641 QPIVEEFDNV
+641 QPIVEESDNV
-651 QQNESEKIDVSDT
+651 QQNEVQKVDVSDT
-664 LAKIAAKEISLVEKV
+664 LAKIATKDISLVEKV

>member
-1 MKKTMTRALKIS
+1 MGKARALKIS

-19 NEAENLVKSIK
+19 NEAENLAKSIK

-50 IAVARKLGAKVYSFP
+50 MAVARKLGAKVYCFP

-109 AQQADALLVRLVNYD
+109 AQQADGLLIQMVNYD
-124 VDKAEVQDY
+124 VDKAEIQDY
-133 FYQLRIVRN
+133 FYQLRIVCN

-155 LMLSDGK
+155 LKLSDGK
-162 SMNFRRVSP
+162 SMKFFRIPP
-171 ETLEIYHTG
+171 EMLEIYHTG
-180 YSNSVTRQKVERNL
+180 YASSVSRQKLERNL
-194 SILQQAV
+194 RLLQQAL
-201 ADGQSEAELARYFC
+201 DNGKSEADLARYFC

-230 GWLDVKKGRRLV
+230 GWLDVKKGRQSV

-256 AGLSDT
+256 GGRND
-262 DSISKRR
+262 DESICKRR

-274 SVEQYP
+274 STEQYP

-292 LYQAEEYDKAIA
+292 LYQTGEYAQAIA
-304 AMEKALQLM
+304 AMEKALELM
-313 QDYHGMEPSMLVERN
+313 QDYHGMEPSMLVEGH

-333 EDRLQVFRQAQA
+333 EERLQVFHQAQA
-345 DLINQEKSTIKPTED
+345 NLINQEKSTIKPTED

-397 MQQFMETED
+397 MQQFMEAED
-406 YAAAMDVMAEM
+406 YTAAMDVMAEM
-417 ANNKQM
+417 AANKQM

-455 YNSVGLKMLLA
+455 YNSVGVKMLLA
-466 TLCMADERNEDA
+466 TLCMTEERNEDA
-478 FKLCEAV
+478 FKLCEVV
-485 LTEGIEGMSQQEQ
+485 LTEGIEGMSKQDQ
-498 EIFDNFMDNISYGYD
+498 EIFDNFMNNISYGYD

-518 YPKISAYLQK
+518 HPKISAYLQK
-528 KQIENEANSP
+528 KQADMEANSP
-538 VNKLKEILK
+538 VNKLKQILK
-547 SRKIEEAKPQ
+547 GKKIEEAKPQ
-557 QAKVQ
+557 QVDVQ
-562 EEVKTEPEEVSSED
+562 EEVKTETEEAPSED

-582 ARLRQLLSKNKDSE
+582 ARLRQLLSKNKEQGLE
-596 EKQVVEEVNEVQ
+596 ENNEVQ
-608 ESDAATITREDITP
+608 KPVESTIISKAVQEKDEITP
-622 EAVREK
+622 E
-628 EVTASEIQQVEAA
+628 IQRVDAP
-641 QPIVEEFDNV
+641 QPIVEESDNA
-651 QQNESEKIDVSDT
+651 QQNEVEKVDVSDT

-726 GEQEQAMSFAAKLPV
+726 GEQEQALSFAAKLPV

>member
-1 MKKTMTRALKIS
+1 MGKAGALKIS

-19 NEAENLVKSIK
+19 NEAKNLAKSIK

-50 IAVARKLGAKVYSFP
+50 ITVARKLGARVYSFP
-65 WQDDFSKAR
+65 WQDDFGKAR

-109 AQQADALLVRLVNYD
+109 AKQADAILIQMVNYD
-124 VDKAEVQDY
+124 VDKAEIQDY

-155 LMLSDGK
+155 LKLSEGK
-162 SMNFRRVSP
+162 SMKFLRIPP
-171 ETLEIYHTG
+171 EMLEIYHTG
-180 YSNSVTRQKVERNL
+180 YASSVSRQKLERNL
-194 SILQQAV
+194 KLLQQAV
-201 ADGQSEAELARYFC
+201 DNGQSEVDLARYFC

-230 GWLDVKKGRRLV
+230 GWLDVKKGRQSV

-256 AGLSDT
+256 GGRNDGE
-262 DSISKRR
+262 SISKRR

-274 SVEQYP
+274 STKQYP

-292 LYQAEEYDKAIA
+292 LYQDGEYAQAIA

-313 QDYHGMEPSMLVERN
+313 QDYHGMEPSMLVEGH

-333 EDRLQVFRQAQA
+333 EARLQVFRQAQA
-345 DLINQEKSTIKPTED
+345 NLINQEKSTIKPIED

-392 SLKHD
+392 GLKHD
-397 MQQFMETED
+397 MQQFMEAED
-406 YAAAMDVMAEM
+406 YTAAMDVMAEM
-417 ANNKQM
+417 AANKQM

-455 YNSVGLKMLLA
+455 YNSVGVKMLLA
-466 TLCMADERNEDA
+466 TLCMTEERNEDA
-478 FKLCEAV
+478 FKLCDVV
-485 LTEGIEGMSQQEQ
+485 LTEGIEGMSKREQ

-513 ELVSE
+513 ELVAQYPNISE
-518 YPKISAYLQK
+518 YLQK
-528 KQIENEANSP
+528 KQADKEINSP
-538 VNKLKEILK
+538 VNKLKQILK
-547 SRKIEEAKPQ
+547 DKEVEEAKSQ
-557 QAKVQ
+557 QVDVQ
-562 EEVKTEPEEVSSED
+562 EEVKTEPEETPSED

-582 ARLRQLLSKNKDSE
+582 ARLRQLLSKNKASE
-596 EKQVVEEVNEVQ
+596 EKQAVEEVNEVQ
-608 ESDAATITREDITP
+608 EPAETTIIREDIMP
-622 EAVREK
+622 EVVQEK
-628 EVTASEIQQVEAA
+628 EEITSET
-641 QPIVEEFDNV
+641 QPIVKESDNV
-651 QQNESEKIDVSDT
+651 QHNEVEKVDVSDT
-664 LAKIAAKEISLVEKV
+664 LTKIAAKEISLVEKV

-705 LELDGQDAATLKN
+705 LELDGQDTATLKN

>member
-1 MKKTMTRALKIS
+1 MIQM
-13 ACYIVK
+13 
-19 NEAENLVKSIK
+19 
-30 SLKNQ
+30 
-35 VNEIVV
+35 
-41 VDTGSTDNT
+41 
-50 IAVARKLGAKVYSFP
+50 
-65 WQDDFSKAR
+65 
-74 NFALS
+74 
-79 KAKGDWLVLL
+79 
-89 DADEYFTAKTAGN
+89 
-102 IRQVIRQ
+102 
-109 AQQADALLVRLVNYD
+109 VNYD
-124 VDKAEVQDY
+124 VDKAEIQDY
-133 FYQLRIVRN
+133 FYQLRIVCN

-155 LMLSDGK
+155 LKLSDGK
-162 SMNFRRVSP
+162 SMKFLRIPP
-171 ETLEIYHTG
+171 EMLEIYHTG
-180 YSNSVTRQKVERNL
+180 YASSVSRQKLERNL
-194 SILQQAV
+194 RLLQQAL
-201 ADGQSEAELARYFC
+201 DNGKSEADLARYFC

-230 GWLDVKKGRRLV
+230 GWLDVKKGRQSV

-256 AGLSDT
+256 GGRNDGE
-262 DSISKRR
+262 SISKRR

-280 EVPDFWAEYSEC
+280 EVSDFWAEYSEC
-292 LYQAEEYDKAIA
+292 LYQTGEYAQAIA
-304 AMEKALQLM
+304 AMEKALELM
-313 QDYHGMEPSMLVERN
+313 QDYHGMEPSMLVEGH

-333 EDRLQVFRQAQA
+333 EERLQVFRQAQA
-345 DLINQEKSTIKPTED
+345 NLINQEKSTIKTTED

-392 SLKHD
+392 GLKHD
-397 MQQFMETED
+397 MQQFMEAED
-406 YAAAMDVMAEM
+406 YTAAMDIMAEM
-417 ANNKQM
+417 AVKKQM

-466 TLCMADERNEDA
+466 TLCMSEERNEDA

-485 LTEGIEGMSQQEQ
+485 LTEGIEGMSKQDR

-513 ELVSE
+513 ELVAQYPNISE
-518 YPKISAYLQK
+518 YFQK
-528 KQIENEANSP
+528 KQADKKINSP
-538 VNKLKEILK
+538 VNKLKDILK
-547 SRKIEEAKPQ
+547 GKEMKEAEPQ

-562 EEVKTEPEEVSSED
+562 EEVKTELEKTPSED

-582 ARLRQLLSKNKDSE
+582 ARLRQLLSKNKD
-596 EKQVVEEVNEVQ
+596 QGVEENNEVQ
-608 ESDAATITREDITP
+608 KPVESTIISKAVQEKDEITRE
-622 EAVREK
+622 
-628 EVTASEIQQVEAA
+628 IQRVDAP

-651 QQNESEKIDVSDT
+651 QQNEVEKVDVSDT

-726 GEQEQAMSFAAKLPV
+726 GEQEQALSFAAKLPV
-741 VDFALLYA
+741 VDFALLYV

>member
-1 MKKTMTRALKIS
+1 MA
-13 ACYIVK
+13 
-19 NEAENLVKSIK
+19 KSIK

-50 IAVARKLGAKVYSFP
+50 ITVARKLGARVYSFP

-79 KAKGDWLVLL
+79 KAKGEWLVFL

-109 AQQADALLVRLVNYD
+109 AQQADGLLIQMVNYD
-124 VDKAEVQDY
+124 VDKAEIQDY

-155 LMLSDGK
+155 LKLSEGK
-162 SMNFRRVSP
+162 SMKFFRIPP
-171 ETLEIYHTG
+171 EMLEIYHTG
-180 YSNSVTRQKVERNL
+180 YASSVSRQKLERNL
-194 SILQQAV
+194 KLLQQAV
-201 ADGQSEAELARYFC
+201 DNGQSEADLARYFC

-230 GWLDVKKGRRLV
+230 GWLDVKKGRQSV

-256 AGLSDT
+256 GGRNDGE
-262 DSISKRR
+262 SISKRR

-292 LYQAEEYDKAIA
+292 FYQAGEYAQAIA

-313 QDYHGMEPSMLVERN
+313 QDYHGMEPSMLVEGH

-333 EDRLQVFRQAQA
+333 EERLQVFRQLQA
-345 DLINQEKSTIKPTED
+345 NLINQEKSTIKPTED

-366 QMARLKNKINKNRM
+366 QMARLKNKINKNRL

-392 SLKHD
+392 GLKHD
-397 MQQFMETED
+397 MQQFMEAED

-417 ANNKQM
+417 AANKQM

-455 YNSVGLKMLLA
+455 YNGVGLKMLLA
-466 TLCMADERNEDA
+466 TLCMSEERNEDA
-478 FKLCEAV
+478 FKLCDVV
-485 LTEGIEGMSQQEQ
+485 LMEGIEGMSKQEQ

-513 ELVSE
+513 ELMSK
-518 YPKISAYLQK
+518 YPKISEYLQK
-528 KQIENEANSP
+528 RQADNEANSP
-538 VNKLKEILK
+538 VSKLKQILK
-547 SRKIEEAKPQ
+547 GKKIEEAKPQ
-557 QAKVQ
+557 QDEVQ
-562 EEVKTEPEEVSSED
+562 EEVKTEPEEAPSED

-608 ESDAATITREDITP
+608 EPAETTITREVIAP
-622 EAVREK
+622 VAVQDK
-628 EVTASEIQQVEAA
+628 EEIIPEIQC
-641 QPIVEEFDNV
+641 VEENQPVVEESDDV
-651 QQNESEKIDVSDT
+651 QQNEADKVDVSDT
-664 LAKIAAKEISLVEKV
+664 LAKIVAKEISLVEKV

-690 QQGDYQSA
+690 KQGDYQSA

-705 LELDGQDAATLKN
+705 LEIDGQDAATLKN

>member
-1 MKKTMTRALKIS
+1 MKKTMAGALKIS

-19 NEAENLVKSIK
+19 NEAKNLAKSIK

-50 IAVARKLGAKVYSFP
+50 IVVARKLGAKVYSFP
-65 WQDDFSKAR
+65 WQNDFSKAR

-79 KAKGDWLVLL
+79 KAKGDWLILL

-102 IRQVIRQ
+102 IRQIIRQ
-109 AQQADALLVRLVNYD
+109 AQQVDAILIQMVNYD
-124 VDKAEVQDY
+124 VDKAEIQDY

-155 LMLSDGK
+155 LKLSDSK
-162 SMNFRRVSP
+162 TMKFLRIPP
-171 ETLEIYHTG
+171 EMLKIYHTG
-180 YSNSVTRQKVERNL
+180 YASSVSMQKLERNL
-194 SILQQAV
+194 KLLQQAV
-201 ADGQSEAELARYFC
+201 DNGQSEADLARYFC

-230 GWLDVKKGRRLV
+230 GWLNVKQGRRSV
-242 NFGSRCHRVLMAYY
+242 NFGSRCYRVLMAYY
-256 AGLSDT
+256 AGLSDA

-292 LYQAEEYDKAIA
+292 FYQAGEYAQAIA
-304 AMEKALQLM
+304 AMKKALQLM
-313 QDYHGMEPSMLVERN
+313 QDYQGMEPSMLVEEH
-328 MAPQL
+328 MASQL

-345 DLINQEKSTIKPTED
+345 DLINQEKSTIKPTDD

-366 QMARLKNKINKNRM
+366 QMARLKNKINKNKM
-380 KKRNNQAKQVLT
+380 KKRNNQAKQVLIG
-392 SLKHD
+392 LKHD
-397 MQQFMETED
+397 MQQFMEAENYT
-406 YAAAMDVMAEM
+406 AAMDVMAEM
-417 ANNKQM
+417 AANMQM

-455 YNSVGLKMLLA
+455 YNSAGLKMLLA
-466 TLCMADERNEDA
+466 TLCMSEERSYDA
-478 FKLCEAV
+478 FKLCETV
-485 LTEGIEGMSQQEQ
+485 LAEGIEGMSQQDQ

-513 ELVSE
+513 ELVSK

-528 KQIENEANSP
+528 KQADMEANSP
-538 VNKLKEILK
+538 VNKLKQILK
-547 SRKIEEAKPQ
+547 GKKMKEAEPQ

-562 EEVKTEPEEVSSED
+562 EEVKTEPEKTPNED

-582 ARLRQLLSKNKDSE
+582 ARLRQLLSKNKE
-596 EKQVVEEVNEVQ
+596 QTLEEVNEVQ
-608 ESDAATITREDITP
+608 EPAEKIITREVVVP
-622 EAVREK
+622 ESVQEK
-628 EVTASEIQQVEAA
+628 EVPTSEIKQVEA
-641 QPIVEEFDNV
+641 
-651 QQNESEKIDVSDT
+651 EKIDVSDT

-679 RLINVFAGVCY
+679 RLLNVFAGVCY

-705 LELDGQDAATLKN
+705 LELDSLDAATLKN

-749 LKQN
+749 LKQ

>member
-1 MKKTMTRALKIS
+1 MGKAGALKIS
-13 ACYIVK
+13 ACYIAK
-19 NEAENLVKSIK
+19 NEAENLAKSIK
-30 SLKNQ
+30 SLKTQ

-50 IAVARKLGAKVYSFP
+50 ITVARKLGARVYSFP

-79 KAKGDWLVLL
+79 KAKGDWLILL
-89 DADEYFTAKTAGN
+89 DTDEYFTAKTAGN

-109 AQQADALLVRLVNYD
+109 AKQADGLLIQMVNYD
-124 VDKAEVQDY
+124 VDKAEIQDY

-155 LMLSDGK
+155 LKLSEGK
-162 SMNFRRVSP
+162 SMKFFRIPP
-171 ETLEIYHTG
+171 EMLEIYHTG
-180 YSNSVTRQKVERNL
+180 YASSVSRQKLERNL
-194 SILQQAV
+194 KLLQQAV
-201 ADGQSEAELARYFC
+201 DNGQSEVDLARYFC

-230 GWLDVKKGRRLV
+230 GWLDVKKGRQSV

-256 AGLSDT
+256 SGRNDGE
-262 DSISKRR
+262 SISKRR

-274 SVEQYP
+274 SVEQYS

-292 LYQAEEYDKAIA
+292 LYQTGEYAQAIA

-313 QDYHGMEPSMLVERN
+313 QDYHGMEPSMLVEGH

-333 EDRLQVFRQAQA
+333 EERLQVFRQAQA
-345 DLINQEKSTIKPTED
+345 NLINQEKSTIKTTED

-392 SLKHD
+392 GLKHD
-397 MQQFMETED
+397 MQQFMEAED
-406 YAAAMDVMAEM
+406 YTAAMDIMAEM
-417 ANNKQM
+417 AVKKQM

-466 TLCMADERNEDA
+466 TLCMSEERNEDA

-485 LTEGIEGMSQQEQ
+485 LTEGIEGMSKQDR

-513 ELVSE
+513 ELVAQYPNISE
-518 YPKISAYLQK
+518 YFQK
-528 KQIENEANSP
+528 KQADKKINSP
-538 VNKLKEILK
+538 VNKLKDILK
-547 SRKIEEAKPQ
+547 GKEMKEAEPQ

-562 EEVKTEPEEVSSED
+562 EEVKTELEKTPNED

-582 ARLRQLLSKNKDSE
+582 ARLRQLLSKNKE
-596 EKQVVEEVNEVQ
+596 QVVEGNNEVQ
-608 ESDAATITREDITP
+608 KPVESTIISEAVQEKEEITP
-622 EAVREK
+622 
-628 EVTASEIQQVEAA
+628 EIQQVESP
-641 QPIVEEFDNV
+641 QPIVEELDNV
-651 QQNESEKIDVSDT
+651 HQNETEKVDVSDT
-664 LAKIAAKEISLVEKV
+664 LAKIAAKEISLSEKV

-705 LELDGQDAATLKN
+705 LELDGHDAATLKN

>member
-1 MKKTMTRALKIS
+1 MGKAGALKIS
-13 ACYIVK
+13 ACYIAK
-19 NEAENLVKSIK
+19 NEAENLAKSIK

-50 IAVARKLGAKVYSFP
+50 IVVARRLGARVYSFP

-79 KAKGDWLVLL
+79 KAKGEWLVLL

-109 AQQADALLVRLVNYD
+109 AQQADGLLIQMVNYD
-124 VDKAEVQDY
+124 VDKEEIQDY
-133 FYQLRIVRN
+133 FYQLRIVCN

-155 LMLSDGK
+155 LKLSDGK
-162 SMNFRRVSP
+162 SMKFLRIPP
-171 ETLEIYHTG
+171 EMLEIYHTG
-180 YSNSVTRQKVERNL
+180 YASSVSRQKLERNL
-194 SILQQAV
+194 RLLQQAL
-201 ADGQSEAELARYFC
+201 DNGKSEADLARYFC

-230 GWLDVKKGRRLV
+230 GWLDVKKGRQSV

-256 AGLSDT
+256 GGRNDGE
-262 DSISKRR
+262 SISKRR

-292 LYQAEEYDKAIA
+292 LYQTGEYAQAIA
-304 AMEKALQLM
+304 AMEKALELM
-313 QDYHGMEPSMLVERN
+313 QDYHGMEPSMLVEGH

-333 EDRLQVFRQAQA
+333 EERLQVFRQAQA
-345 DLINQEKSTIKPTED
+345 NLINQEKSTIKTTED

-392 SLKHD
+392 GLKHD
-397 MQQFMETED
+397 MQQFMEAED
-406 YAAAMDVMAEM
+406 YTAAMDIMAEM
-417 ANNKQM
+417 AVKKQM

-466 TLCMADERNEDA
+466 TLCMSEERNEDA

-485 LTEGIEGMSQQEQ
+485 LTEGIEGMSKQDR

-513 ELVSE
+513 ELVAQYPNISE
-518 YPKISAYLQK
+518 YFQK
-528 KQIENEANSP
+528 KQADKKINSP
-538 VNKLKEILK
+538 VNKLKDILK
-547 SRKIEEAKPQ
+547 GKEMKEAEPQ

-562 EEVKTEPEEVSSED
+562 EEVKTELEKTPNED

-582 ARLRQLLSKNKDSE
+582 ARLRQLLSKDKE
-596 EKQVVEEVNEVQ
+596 QVVEGNNEVQ
-608 ESDAATITREDITP
+608 KPVESTIISEAVQEKEEITP
-622 EAVREK
+622 
-628 EVTASEIQQVEAA
+628 EIQQVESP
-641 QPIVEEFDNV
+641 QPIVEELDNV
-651 QQNESEKIDVSDT
+651 QQNETEKVDVSDT
-664 LAKIAAKEISLVEKV
+664 LAKIAAKEISLSEKV

>member
-313 QDYHGMEPSMLVERN
+313 QDYRGIEPSMLVEGH

-380 KKRNNQAKQVLT
+380 KKRNNQAKQVLAG
-392 SLKHD
+392 LKHD

-417 ANNKQM
+417 AANKQM

-455 YNSVGLKMLLA
+455 YNGVGVKMLLA
-466 TLCMADERNEDA
+466 TLCMTEERNKDA

-513 ELVSE
+513 ELVAE
-518 YPKISAYLQK
+518 YPKVSAYLQK
-528 KQIENEANSP
+528 KQADIEADSP
-538 VNKLKEILK
+538 VNKLKQLLK
-547 SRKIEEAKPQ
+547 GKEVEEAKPQ
-557 QAKVQ
+557 QAEVQ
-562 EEVKTEPEEVSSED
+562 EEVKTEPEEAPSED

-582 ARLRQLLSKNKDSE
+582 ARLRQLLSKNKE
-596 EKQVVEEVNEVQ
+596 QGVEENNEVQ
-608 ESDAATITREDITP
+608 KPVETTIISEAVQEKDEITP
-622 EAVREK
+622 
-628 EVTASEIQQVEAA
+628 EIQQVEEN
-641 QPIVEEFDNV
+641 QSIVEESDNV
-651 QQNESEKIDVSDT
+651 QQNEVEKVDVSDT
-664 LAKIAAKEISLVEKV
+664 LAKIATKDISLVEKV

-726 GEQEQAMSFAAKLPV
+726 GEQEQALSFAAKLPV

>member
-1 MKKTMTRALKIS
+1 MGKAGALKIS

-19 NEAENLVKSIK
+19 NEAKNLAKSIK

-50 IAVARKLGAKVYSFP
+50 MTVAEKLGAKVYSFP

-89 DADEYFTAKTAGN
+89 DADEYFTDKTAGN

-109 AQQADALLVRLVNYD
+109 ARQLDGILIQLVNYD
-124 VDKAEVQDY
+124 VDKAKIQDC

-155 LMLSDGK
+155 LRLSDGK
-162 SMNFRRVSP
+162 PMKFLRVSP
-171 ETLEIYHTG
+171 KMLEVYHTG
-180 YSNSVTRQKVERNL
+180 YASSVSRQKLERNL
-194 SILQQAV
+194 KLLQQAV
-201 ADGQSEAELARYFC
+201 YNGQSEEDLARYFC
-215 DCYLGLGDMEKCTYY
+215 DCYFGLDDMEKCEHY
-230 GWLDVKKGRRLV
+230 GWMEIRKGRQPS
-242 NFGSRCHRVLMAYY
+242 NFGSRCHRVLMTYY
-256 AGLSDT
+256 GQCNDAESMA
-262 DSISKRR
+262 KRR

-274 SVEQYP
+274 SVKQYP

-292 LYQAEEYDKAIA
+292 LYQAREYALAIV

-313 QDYHGMEPSMLVERN
+313 QDYHGMEPSMLVEEH
-328 MAPQL
+328 MAPKL
-333 EDRLQVFRQAQA
+333 KARLQVFHQAQA
-345 DLINQEKSTIKPTED
+345 NLINQEKSTIKPTED

-392 SLKHD
+392 GLKHD
-397 MQQFMETED
+397 MQQFMEAED
-406 YAAAMDVMAEM
+406 YTAAMDVMAEM
-417 ANNKQM
+417 AAKKQM

-433 CYFFTGDFERAE
+433 CYFFTGDFDRAE

-455 YNSVGLKMLLA
+455 YNSVGVKMLLA
-466 TLCMADERNEDA
+466 TLCMTEERNEDA
-478 FKLCEAV
+478 FKLCDVV
-485 LTEGIEGMSQQEQ
+485 LTEGIEGMSKQDQ

-518 YPKISAYLQK
+518 HPKISEYLQK
-528 KQIENEANSP
+528 KQAETEANSP
-538 VNKLKEILK
+538 VNKLKQILK
-547 SRKIEEAKPQ
+547 DKESDEVRPS

-562 EEVKTEPEEVSSED
+562 VEVKTEQEKTPTED

-596 EKQVVEEVNEVQ
+596 EKQEEKE
-608 ESDAATITREDITP
+608 EITP
-622 EAVREK
+622 DV
-628 EVTASEIQQVEAA
+628 QQVEEN
-641 QPIVEEFDNV
+641 QPIVEESDNV
-651 QQNESEKIDVSDT
+651 QQNEAEKVDVSDT
-664 LAKIAAKEISLVEKV
+664 LTKIAAKEISLVEKV

-726 GEQEQAMSFAAKLPV
+726 GEQEQAMSFVAKLPV

-749 LKQN
+749 LKK

>member
-1 MKKTMTRALKIS
+1 MGKARALKIS

-19 NEAENLVKSIK
+19 NEAKNLAKSIK

-50 IAVARKLGAKVYSFP
+50 IVVARKLGARVYNFP
-65 WQDDFSKAR
+65 WQDDFSKVR

-109 AQQADALLVRLVNYD
+109 AQQADALLIQMVNYD
-124 VDKAEVQDY
+124 VDKAEIQDY

-155 LMLSDGK
+155 LKLSEGK
-162 SMNFRRVSP
+162 SMKFLRVLP
-171 ETLEIYHTG
+171 EMLEIYHTG
-180 YSNSVTRQKVERNL
+180 YASSVSRQKLERNL
-194 SILQQAV
+194 KLLQQAV
-201 ADGQSEAELARYFC
+201 DNGQSEADLARYFC

-230 GWLDVKKGRRLV
+230 GWLDVKKGRQSV

-256 AGLSDT
+256 GGRNDGE
-262 DSISKRR
+262 SISKRR

-274 SVEQYP
+274 STKQYP

-292 LYQAEEYDKAIA
+292 LYQDGEYAQAIA

-313 QDYHGMEPSMLVERN
+313 QDYHGMEPSMLVEGH

-333 EDRLQVFRQAQA
+333 EERLQVFSQAQA
-345 DLINQEKSTIKPTED
+345 NLINQEKSTIKPTED

-366 QMARLKNKINKNRM
+366 QMARLKNKINKNKM
-380 KKRNNQAKQVLT
+380 KKRNNQAKQVLS

-397 MQQFMETED
+397 MQQFMEAED
-406 YAAAMDVMAEM
+406 YTAAMDVMAEM
-417 ANNKQM
+417 AANKQM

-455 YNSVGLKMLLA
+455 YNSVGLKILLA
-466 TLCMADERNEDA
+466 TLCMTEERSEEA

-485 LTEGIEGMSQQEQ
+485 LTEGIEGMSKQDQ

-518 YPKISAYLQK
+518 YPKISEYLQK
-528 KQIENEANSP
+528 KQTENEANSP

-547 SRKIEEAKPQ
+547 GKKIEEAKPQ
-557 QAKVQ
+557 QDEAQ
-562 EEVKTEPEEVSSED
+562 EEVKTEPEEAPSED

-582 ARLRQLLSKNKDSE
+582 ARLRQLLSKNKE
-596 EKQVVEEVNEVQ
+596 QGVEENNEVQ
-608 ESDAATITREDITP
+608 KPVESTIISEAVQEKDEITP
-622 EAVREK
+622 E
-628 EVTASEIQQVEAA
+628 IQRVDAP
-641 QPIVEEFDNV
+641 QPIVEESDNV
-651 QQNESEKIDVSDT
+651 QQNEVEKVDVSDT
-664 LAKIAAKEISLVEKV
+664 LTKIAAKEISLVEKV

-705 LELDGQDAATLKN
+705 LELDSKDAATLKN

>member
-1 MKKTMTRALKIS
+1 MGKAGALKIS

-19 NEAENLVKSIK
+19 NEAKNLAKSIK

-35 VNEIVV
+35 VNEIVM

-50 IAVARKLGAKVYSFP
+50 VNVARKLGARVYSFP

-79 KAKGDWLVLL
+79 KAKGDWLILL
-89 DADEYFTAKTAGN
+89 DADEYFTDKTAGN

-109 AQQADALLVRLVNYD
+109 VKQADGLLIQMVNYD
-124 VDKAEVQDY
+124 VDKAEIQDY

-155 LMLSDGK
+155 LKLSEGK
-162 SMNFRRVSP
+162 SMKFFRIPP
-171 ETLEIYHTG
+171 EMLEIYHTG
-180 YSNSVTRQKVERNL
+180 YASSVSRQKLERNL
-194 SILQQAV
+194 KLLQQAV
-201 ADGQSEAELARYFC
+201 DNGQSEADLARYFC

-230 GWLDVKKGRRLV
+230 GWLDVKKGRQSV

-256 AGLSDT
+256 GGRNDGE
-262 DSISKRR
+262 SISKRR

-274 SVEQYP
+274 STEQYP

-292 LYQAEEYDKAIA
+292 LYQTGEYAQAIA
-304 AMEKALQLM
+304 AMEKALKLM
-313 QDYHGMEPSMLVERN
+313 QDYHGMEPSMLVEGH

-333 EDRLQVFRQAQA
+333 EERLQVFRQLQA

-392 SLKHD
+392 GLKHD
-397 MQQFMETED
+397 MQQFMEAED
-406 YAAAMDVMAEM
+406 YTAAMDVMAEM
-417 ANNKQM
+417 AANKQM

-455 YNSVGLKMLLA
+455 YNSGGLKMLLA
-466 TLCMADERNEDA
+466 TLCMTEERNEDA
-478 FKLCEAV
+478 FKLCDVV
-485 LTEGIEGMSQQEQ
+485 LTEGIEGMSKQDQ

-513 ELVSE
+513 ELMSE
-518 YPKISAYLQK
+518 YPKISEYFQT
-528 KQIENEANSP
+528 KQ
-538 VNKLKEILK
+538 VD
-547 SRKIEEAKPQ
+547 
-557 QAKVQ
+557 
-562 EEVKTEPEEVSSED
+562 TED

-582 ARLRQLLSKNKDSE
+582 ARLRQLLSKNKE
-596 EKQVVEEVNEVQ
+596 RGVEKNNEVQ
-608 ESDAATITREDITP
+608 KPVESTIISEAVQEKEEITP
-622 EAVREK
+622 D
-628 EVTASEIQQVEAA
+628 IQQVEAP
-641 QPIVEEFDNV
+641 QPIVEESDNV
-651 QQNESEKIDVSDT
+651 QQNEIEKVDVSDT
-664 LAKIAAKEISLVEKV
+664 LSKIVAKEISLVEKV

-705 LELDGQDAATLKN
+705 LELDGQDPATLKN

>member
-1 MKKTMTRALKIS
+1 MKKMAEALKIS

-19 NEAENLVKSIK
+19 NEAENLAKSIK

-50 IAVARKLGAKVYSFP
+50 IAVARKLGANVYSFP

-79 KAKGDWLVLL
+79 KAKGDWLILL

-109 AQQADALLVRLVNYD
+109 AKQIDGILVQLVNFD
-124 VDKAEVQDY
+124 VNKAEVQNY
-133 FYQLRIVRN
+133 FNALRIVRK
-142 QQGLHYEGKIHEE
+142 QAGLHYEGMIHEE
-155 LMLSDGK
+155 LKLSGDN
-162 SMNFRRVSP
+162 SMKLAQVPANM
-171 ETLEIYHTG
+171 LEIYHTG
-180 YSNSVTRQKVERNL
+180 YATSVSKQKIKRNL
-194 SILQQAV
+194 QMLQQAV
-201 ADGQSEAELARYFC
+201 ANGQSEESLARYFC
-215 DCYLGLGDMEKCTYY
+215 DCYFGLDDMEKCEYY
-230 GWLDVKKGRRLV
+230 GWIEIRKGRQAL
-242 NFGSRCHRVLMAYY
+242 NFGSRCHRVLMNYY
-256 AGLSDT
+256 GQRSDAE
-262 DSISKRR
+262 SMAKRR

-292 LYQAEEYDKAIA
+292 FYQSGEYARAIA

-313 QDYHGMEPSMLVERN
+313 QDYQGVEPSMLVERN
-328 MAPQL
+328 MVPQL
-333 EDRLQVFRQAQA
+333 EDRLQVFRRAQA
-345 DLINQEKSTIKPTED
+345 DLINREKSTIKPTED

-380 KKRNNQAKQVLT
+380 KKRNNQAKKVLT

-397 MQQFMETED
+397 MQQFMEAED
-406 YAAAMDVMAEM
+406 YTAAMDVMAEM
-417 ANNKQM
+417 AVNKQM

-455 YNSVGLKMLLA
+455 YNSVGVKMLLA
-466 TLCMADERNEDA
+466 TLCMSEERNEYA

-485 LTEGIEGMSQQEQ
+485 LTEGIEGMSKQEQ

-513 ELVSE
+513 ELVAE

-528 KQIENEANSP
+528 KQADIEADSP
-538 VNKLKEILK
+538 VNKLKQILK
-547 SRKIEEAKPQ
+547 GKEVEEDAE
-557 QAKVQ
+557 VQ
-562 EEVKTEPEEVSSED
+562 DVVKTEPEEAPSED

-582 ARLRQLLSKNKDSE
+582 ARLRQLLSKNKE
-596 EKQVVEEVNEVQ
+596 QTVEEVNKVQ
-608 ESDAATITREDITP
+608 APAEATITREVIAP
-622 EAVREK
+622 VAVQDK
-628 EVTASEIQQVEAA
+628 EEIIPEIQR
-641 QPIVEEFDNV
+641 VEENQPVVKESDNV
-651 QQNESEKIDVSDT
+651 QQNEAEKVDVSDT
-664 LAKIAAKEISLVEKV
+664 LAKIVAKEISLVEKV